1 MTESVHATISYLKP
15 TSLINRRFW
24 APGEEVNTGEY
35 EPYPVIVRNARRAE
49 KPFTLG
55 EHGFAVA
62 RHPTKL
68 DDFEDQAKIENV
80 YFGEVKRI
88 AMAMCGADHVALIG
102 GQLRSSGETGA
113 IVQPPAAEAHVD
125 FNEVTSRK
133 LARRLYEKSAP
144 DGVGYNRFIIFS
156 LWRVLS
162 EPPQDWP
169 LALCEA
175 ASVRDDEGVPNVKV
189 DVDEI
194 PPYEERFNPIPGEE
208 EMVAAT
214 IFFHNPNHRWWYY
227 PDMTKDEVVFIK
239 FHDSDHS
246 RAWRTPHTAF
256 YDKTQTGAKTR
267 KSYEM
272 RAIAYFSKGRS
283 LS

>member
-1 MTESVHATISYLKP
+1 
-15 TSLINRRFW
+15 
-24 APGEEVNTGEY
+24 
-35 EPYPVIVRNARRAE
+35 VIVRKARRAE

-133 LARRLYEKSAP
+133 LARRLYEKTAP
-144 DGVGYNRFIIFS
+144 DGAGYNRFIIFS

-272 RAIAYFSKGRS
+272 RAIAYFSKRGRIA
-283 LS
+283 

>member
-1 MTESVHATISYLKP
+1 MSESVDARISYLKP

-35 EPYPVIVRNARRAE
+35 EPYPVVIKNAREAA
-49 KPFTLG
+49 KPFTLD
-55 EHGFAVA
+55 EHGFAIA
-62 RHPTKL
+62 SYPTKL
-68 DDFEDQAKIENV
+68 DDFEDKEKIASV
-80 YFGEVKRI
+80 YNEEVKAIVKEMTR
-88 AMAMCGADHVALIG
+88 ADHVTLMG
-102 GQLRSSGETGA
+102 GQLRTSGQTSE

-125 FNEVTSRK
+125 FNEFTSK
-133 LARRLYEKSAP
+133 KIAKGLYEKSAP
-144 DGVGYNRFIIFS
+144 DGPGFDRFILFS

-162 EPPQDWP
+162 DPPQDWP

-175 ASVRDDEGVPNVKV
+175 LSVDDDEGVSNVKV

-194 PPYEERFNPIPGEE
+194 PPYERRFDPIPGEE

-214 IFFHNPNHRWWYY
+214 IFFHNPNHRWWYF

-246 RAWRTPHTAF
+246 RPWRTPHTAF
-256 YDKTQTGAKTR
+256 HDASRKDAVTR
-267 KSYEM
+267 VSYEV
-272 RAIAYFSKGRS
+272 RGVAYFQKKEDSS
-283 LS
+283 

>member
-1 MTESVHATISYLKP
+1 MSESVDAQISYLKP

-35 EPYPVIVRNARRAE
+35 EPYPVVIKNAREAA
-49 KPFTLG
+49 KPFTLD
-55 EHGFAVA
+55 EHGFAIA
-62 RHPTKL
+62 SYPTRL
-68 DDFEDQAKIENV
+68 DDFEDKDKIASV
-80 YFGEVKRI
+80 YNEEVKAI
-88 AMAMCGADHVALIG
+88 VKEMTGADHVTLMG
-102 GQLRSSGETGA
+102 GQLRTSGQTSE

-125 FNEVTSRK
+125 FNEFTSK
-133 LARRLYEKSAP
+133 KIAKGLYEKSAP
-144 DGVGYNRFIIFS
+144 DGPGFDRFILFS

-162 EPPQDWP
+162 DPPQDWP

-175 ASVRDDEGVPNVKV
+175 SSVDDDEGVSNVKV

-194 PPYEERFNPIPGEE
+194 PPYERRFDPIPGEE

-214 IFFHNPNHRWWYY
+214 IFFHNPNHRWWYF

-246 RAWRTPHTAF
+246 RPWRTPHTAF
-256 YDKTQTGAKTR
+256 HDASRSGANTR
-267 KSYEM
+267 VSYEV
-272 RAIAYFSKGRS
+272 RGVAYFQKKEDSS
-283 LS
+283 

>member
-1 MTESVHATISYLKP
+1 MTEAVHASISYLKP

-24 APGEEVNTGEY
+24 APGKEVNTGEY
-35 EPYPVIVRNARRAE
+35 EPYPVVVRNARRAE
-49 KPFTLG
+49 KPFTLD
-55 EHGFAVA
+55 EHGFAIA
-62 RHPTKL
+62 ESPTGL
-68 DDFEDQAKIENV
+68 DDFEDKSKIESV
-80 YFGEVKRI
+80 YFDEVKKTV
-88 AMAMCGADHVALIG
+88 MAMCGADHVALMG
-102 GQLRSSGETGA
+102 GQLRSSGKTGA

-133 LARRLYEKSAP
+133 LARILYEKTAP
-144 DGVGYNRFIIFS
+144 DADAYDRFIIFS

-162 EPPQDWP
+162 DPPQDWP

-194 PPYEERFNPIPGEE
+194 PPYEKRFEPIPGEE
-208 EMVAAT
+208 QMTAAT
-214 IFFHNPNHRWWYY
+214 IFFHNPDHRWWYF

-256 YDKTQTGAKTR
+256 HDKTRAGAKTR
-267 KSYEM
+267 KSFEV
-272 RAIAYFSKGRS
+272 RGIAYFSKRRS
-283 LS
+283 V